1 MGMKWY
7 LTGIVFLLCGCAEK
21 IYDTR
26 RNELHTEKTVVRAVV
41 SDSGERLVEKDS
53 AIRVSAPVEESKNE
67 VMDSSYLSTS
77 LAWSEAVCKNGRLR
91 HVIGNFPQ
99 ITVPAKIVYRDRW
112 RDRRDTLI
120 VRDTVRILEVV
131 SVEKRIKPW
140 WINAAYW
147 CCITLFAGAFGIFMY
162 RKFFRR

>member
-21 IYDTR
+21 IYNTR

-53 AIRVSAPVEESKNE
+53 AIRVNAPVEESKNE
-67 VMDSSYLSTS
+67 VADSSYLSTS
-77 LAWSEAVCKNGRLR
+77 LAWSEAVWKNGHLR

-120 VRDTVRILEVV
+120 VRDTVRISEAV
-131 SVEKRIKPW
+131 SVEKKIKPW
-140 WINAAYW
+140 WANAVYW
-147 CCITLFAGAFGIFMY
+147 CYMALFAGACGIFMY
-162 RKFFRR
+162 RKILRK